1 MGCLARVWAALLG
14 GGGKVLESC
23 PQGGVT
29 GIFRSLAKM
38 EAYTGNKGSRATILL
53 TYDLAR
59 INQETVRTRVNVP
72 TELGTSSQGEAGV
85 SQRGNAVHQSFTS
98 SSLAQHDTGTPG
110 TGSNLSTLNPLAAP
124 FTPHGQAAHIAG
136 PTSPASDTP
145 TVRPPSPH
153 RSTPPSLERFARD
166 LRALKS
172 SSTLSSRERLARM
185 HDQRRQ
191 LLSHMGSAKAEME
204 ELEGR
209 LVREESVEGSQDVLN
224 RLKDLRGLQEWV
236 GHKGGGWGGGGADL
250 GGEIARP
257 GA

>member
-1 MGCLARVWAALLG
+1 MLANEVTLYTDLLHH
-14 GGGKVLESC
+14 
-23 PQGGVT
+23 P
-29 GIFRSLAKM
+29 
-38 EAYTGNKGSRATILL
+38 
-53 TYDLAR
+53 
-59 INQETVRTRVNVP
+59 
-72 TELGTSSQGEAGV
+72 
-85 SQRGNAVHQSFTS
+85 
-98 SSLAQHDTGTPG
+98 SLAQHDTGTRG
-110 TGSNLSTLNPLAAP
+110 TGSNLPTLNPLAAP

-172 SSTLSSRERLARM
+172 SSALSSRERLARL

-224 RLKDLRGLQEWV
+224 RLKDLRGLQEWA
-236 GHKGGGWGGGGADL
+236 GHKWAGLGEEMADLEAEIAMPGGGG
-250 GGEIARP
+250 GGFWVGGVMIGRVGVGLEGGILNFELDDGRR
-257 GA
+257 

>member
-1 MGCLARVWAALLG
+1 MGG
-14 GGGKVLESC
+14 Y
-23 PQGGVT
+23 QH
-29 GIFRSLAKM
+29 FRHLTKM
-38 EAYTGNKGSRATILL
+38 EANTGNRGSQATILL
-53 TYDLAR
+53 TYDLAH
-59 INQETVRTRVNVP
+59 INQGTVRTRENVP

-98 SSLAQHDTGTPG
+98 SLAQHDTGTPG
-110 TGSNLSTLNPLAAP
+110 TGSNLPTLNPLAAP

-153 RSTPPSLERFARD
+153 RSTPPSVERFARD

-172 SSTLSSRERLARM
+172 SSTLSGRERLARM

-209 LVREESVEGSQDVLN
+209 LARGVRGGIAGCAESTQRSQ
-224 RLKDLRGLQEWV
+224 GLAGV
-236 GHKGGGWGGGGADL
+236 GGA
-250 GGEIARP
+250 
-257 GA
+257 

>member
-1 MGCLARVWAALLG
+1 MGCLARGWAAHL

-23 PQGGVT
+23 LQWEVT
-29 GIFRSLAKM
+29 SISRDLTKM
-38 EAYTGNKGSRATILL
+38 EANTGNKGSQATILL
-53 TYDLAR
+53 TYDLAH
-59 INQETVRTRVNVP
+59 INQETVRTRANVP
-72 TELGTSSQGEAGV
+72 TELGTSSQVEAGV

-98 SSLAQHDTGTPG
+98 SSLAEHDTGTRG
-110 TGSNLSTLNPLAAP
+110 TGSNLPTLNPLAAP

-209 LVREESVEGSQDVLN
+209 LVREESVEGSQDMLN
-224 RLKDLRGLQEWV
+224 RLKDLRGLQEWA
-236 GHKGGGWGGGGADL
+236 GHKWAGLGEEMADL
-250 GGEIARP
+250 EAEIAMP
-257 GA
+257 GE